1 MPVVP
6 LCPDPKLKV
15 PEVEP
20 VPGVAL
26 SPKPPPPA
34 GAAEPPN
41 VNGDGVE
48 LPNRELLPPLWVVC
62 VVAAAAPKPDVV
74 AEPKENTEVVLPKAG

>member
-26 SPKPPPPA
+26 SPNPPLPEE
-34 GAAEPPN
+34 AAEPPN
-41 VNGDGVE
+41 VNGDGAE
-48 LPNRELLPPLWVVC
+48 LPNKELLLPLLVVC
-62 VVAAAAPKPDVV
+62 VVAPKPEVV
-74 AEPKENTEVVLPKAG
+74 ASFLTIGN